1 MIALARGGASRECG
15 QMILVGFSFGSAAE
29 VLDDDAREEGDG
41 VEIGFSF
48 GDGYNF
54 CASEAGLTEGIFKGV
69 SDEATTATT
78 IETDSI
84 EVLVKPTIAGEDNM
98 AGATAEGGIVFV
110 VFRRAIPVPNSEFGT
125 RIPGSNAAEAK
136 DAGEVDGRIGAEGE
150 GSDRFAEV
158 STYCHAASTKI
169 DGGVVVDGVLC
180 CDEERAAGGIL
191 EGLAAV

>member
-1 MIALARGGASRECG
+1 
-15 QMILVGFSFGSAAE
+15 MILVGFSFGSAAE
-29 VLDDDAREEGDG
+29 VLDDDAGEEGDG
-41 VEIGFSF
+41 VEVGFGF
-48 GDGYNF
+48 GDGYDF

-98 AGATAEGGIVFV
+98 AGATTEGGVVFV
-110 VFRRAIPVPNSEFGT
+110 VFGRAIPVPNGEVGT
-125 RIPGSNAAEAK
+125 RIPGSSAAKAE

-169 DGGVVVDGVLC
+169 DGGVVVHGVLC
-180 CDEERAAGGIL
+180 CDEERATGGIL
-191 EGLAAV
+191 EGLGAA